1 MMSRVRDD
9 LVIADSGLPCDTFNF
24 VCRARLEEAAARA
37 AALEAVTHFANVGR
51 PFSWWVGPADRPRT
65 LDAVLEDIGLK
76 RAETALAMA
85 LALRDLPEAVPAV
98 PDLEVRRVHSAAEL
112 DAVARIAADNW
123 SPPDLQVPAFYHRTA
138 GALLSDDS
146 PQWFYLGHLEGEP
159 AATAEATVQAGTVG
173 LYNIST
179 RAQFRGRG
187 IGSVLT
193 WQPLTDAR
201 VAGCETAVLQAA
213 AEGVGIYRRL
223 GFTPFGEITEFK
235 PSRT

>member
-65 LDAVLEDIGLK
+65 LDAVLEDIGLE

-85 LALRDLPEAVPAV
+85 LAL
-98 PDLEVRRVHSAAEL
+98 
-112 DAVARIAADNW
+112 
-123 SPPDLQVPAFYHRTA
+123 
-138 GALLSDDS
+138 
-146 PQWFYLGHLEGEP
+146 P

-193 WQPLTDAR
+193 WQPLPDAR